1 MKKDRRTVL
10 KMAGIAALGVGAAK
24 LSFLPDAHAAEASDA
39 KAAVP
44 TVKNFEHPLQAKQW
58 SFVIFADKMTEEIRA
73 NMQHACHS
81 IHNVPDIPTKQNIKW
96 IWSDN
101 FEHTFPHQQQ
111 HHLPEAA
118 EENEYLLLC
127 NHCEE
132 PPCVRVCPTEATFKD
147 PRNGIVKMDWHRCIG
162 CRYCMAGCPYGAR
175 SFNFQNPQPF
185 IKHVNHTFPM
195 RTRGVVE
202 KCTFCSERLAQGLA
216 PACVEASEGTM
227 IFGDL
232 KDPESDVRKALKEH
246 YTIRRKPDAGT
257 QPCVYYVI

>member
-10 KMAGIAALGVGAAK
+10 KMAGVAALGVGAAK
-24 LSFLPDAHAAEASDA
+24 LSFLADGTAQASEAKST
-39 KAAVP
+39 VP
-44 TVKNFEHPLQAKQW
+44 TVENFQHPLKAEQW
-58 SFVIFADKMTEEIRA
+58 SFVVFANKMTPEIREKMA
-73 NMQHACHS
+73 HACHS
-81 IHNVPDIPTKQNIKW
+81 IHNVPNIPTKQNIKW
-96 IWSDN
+96 LWSAP
-101 FEHTFPHQQQ
+101 FEQAFPNQHN
-111 HHLPEAA
+111 HHLAEGV
-118 EENEYLLLC
+118 EENDYLLLC
-127 NHCEE
+127 NHCEQ
-132 PPCVRVCPTEATFKD
+132 PPCVRVCPTQATFKD

-175 SFNFQNPQPF
+175 SFNFQNPRPF
-185 IKHVNHTFPM
+185 IEKINPTFPT

-232 KDPESDVRKALKEH
+232 KDPKSEVREALKEH
-246 YTIRRKPDAGT
+246 FTIRRKPDAGT